1 MDILPTI
8 GSLLVLIFLLVK
20 SADLIE
26 SSFVGIS
33 RRLGVNTFLI
43 GFVILA
49 MTSSLP
55 ETFVAINAASSG
67 YSGLS
72 VGNIVGA
79 TIILLT
85 LVIGISA
92 IKNKSLPFKGMYS
105 TKEVLFS
112 LAIIYAQ
119 ILVLIDGRMDWMEGI
134 FLLALYSG
142 FVVYIIAKSKVWEI
156 TNNHSNRKL
165 STLLIKSILGIAGLI
180 LSANLTVST
189 ALGLA
194 EALNTPPLIIGLLVL
209 GIGTNLPEIVI
220 MLRSKNG
227 DMGKLAAGNFIG
239 SATFNSAV
247 LGLLILIRPTT
258 LVNFTSLIPAL
269 ILLSITIFMFSLM
282 VINDR
287 TITRKEGY
295 ILLFIY
301 AVYITSEL
309 ILNF

>member
-8 GSLLVLIFLLVK
+8 LVLIVLIYLLVK

-33 RRLGVNTFLI
+33 KKLGVNTFLT
-43 GFVILA
+43 GFIILS

-67 YSGLS
+67 FSGLS

-85 LVIGISA
+85 LIIGISA
-92 IKNKSLPFKGMYS
+92 IKNKAIPFKGIYS
-105 TKEVLFS
+105 TREVLFS

-119 ILVLIDGRMDWMEGI
+119 ILTLIDGKMDWIEGVI
-134 FLLALYSG
+134 LLSLYTG
-142 FVVYIIAKSKVWEI
+142 FVIYIIAKSKAWEI
-156 TNNHSNRKL
+156 TNHNNKRL
-165 STLLIKSILGIAGLI
+165 STMLIKAVLGIVGLI
-180 LSANLTVST
+180 LSANLTVTT
-189 ALGLA
+189 AINLA
-194 EALNTPPLIIGLLVL
+194 EVLNTPPLIIGLLIL
-209 GIGTNLPEIVI
+209 GLGTNLPEIVI
-220 MLRSKNG
+220 LLRSKSG
-227 DMGKLAAGNFIG
+227 EMSKLAAGNFIG

-247 LGLLILIRPTT
+247 LGLLILMRPTT

-287 TITRKEGY
+287 SITKKEGF

-301 AVYITSEL
+301 AVYIISEL
-309 ILNF
+309 LLNF

>member
-1 MDILPTI
+1 MEILPTI
-8 GSLLVLIFLLVK
+8 GSLIILIFLLVK

-33 RRLGVNTFLI
+33 RRLGVNTFLT

-55 ETFVAINAASSG
+55 EAFVAINAATSG

-119 ILVLIDGRMDWMEGI
+119 ILTLIDGKMDWMEGI
-134 FLLALYSG
+134 FLISLYTG
-142 FVVYIIAKSKVWEI
+142 FVIYIIAKSKVWEI
-156 TNNHSNRKL
+156 TNHHSNKKL
-165 STLLIKSILGIAGLI
+165 STLLIKSILGVVGLI
-180 LSANLTVST
+180 LSANLTVTT
-189 ALGLA
+189 ALSLA
-194 EALNTPPLIIGLLVL
+194 ETLNTPPLIVGLLIL

-287 TITRKEGY
+287 SITRKEGF